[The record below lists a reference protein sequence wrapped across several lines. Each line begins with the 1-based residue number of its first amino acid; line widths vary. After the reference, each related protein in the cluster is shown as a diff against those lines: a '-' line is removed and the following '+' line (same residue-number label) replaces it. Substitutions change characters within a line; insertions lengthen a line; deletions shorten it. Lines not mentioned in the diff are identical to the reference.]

1 MSLMVHRRVAV
12 FAFAAA
18 VVAFC
23 VVQDR
28 GTAAGAR
35 QYVTLQRAALA
46 GGGPAVTV
54 DEVMVPAVR
63 QSVRDGLLWGGA
75 VGAVG
80 LAAAAAAARRTR
92 RG

>member
-1 MSLMVHRRVAV
+1 MSLMVDRRVAV

-35 QYVTLQRAALA
+35 RYVSLQRAALA
-46 GGGPAVTV
+46 GRGPVVTV
-54 DEVMVPAVR
+54 DEVMIPAVR
-63 QSVRDGLLWGGA
+63 RSVRDGLLWGGA
-75 VGAVG
+75 IGAVG
-80 LAAAAAAARRTR
+80 LAGAAAARRTG